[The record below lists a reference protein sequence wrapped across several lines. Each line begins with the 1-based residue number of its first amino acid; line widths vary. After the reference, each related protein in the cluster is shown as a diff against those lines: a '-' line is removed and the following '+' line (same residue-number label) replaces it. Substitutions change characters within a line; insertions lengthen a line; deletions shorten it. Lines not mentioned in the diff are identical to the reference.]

1 MIIRPAQS
9 ADFPAILALQA
20 QNVPEHLSVE
30 QRRQGFIVSKMDEAQ
45 LARINAALGI
55 LVAEAE
61 GELAGFICLTQAN
74 VQPRPEVVDAMLAVL
89 ESQRF
94 NGRPINQLR
103 YFLYGPVC
111 LDRRWRGKGVL
122 KQLFAAVKA
131 HTRASYDLG
140 ILFIDDANPHSLA
153 AHQQGLGM
161 TTVTTFS
168 CRDKRYYLLAFAT
181 RDAGYS

>member
-9 ADFPAILALQA
+9 ADYPAILALQA
-20 QNVPEHLSVE
+20 QNVPEHLSAE
-30 QRRQGFIVSKMDEAQ
+30 QRRQGFIVSTMDEAQ

-61 GELAGFICLTQAN
+61 GELAGFVCLTQAN
-74 VQPRPEVVDAMLAVL
+74 VQPRPEVVDAMLATL
-89 ESQRF
+89 EPQRF
-94 NGRPINQLR
+94 DGRPINQQR

-111 LDRRWRGKGVL
+111 LAQRWRGKGVL

-140 ILFIDDANPHSLA
+140 FSLLTTLTRTRSPPSA
-153 AHQQGLGM
+153 RAGM

-168 CRDKRYYLLAFAT
+168 CRGKRYYLLAFAT
-181 RDAGYS
+181 RNAGYS